1 MPVPYSIASAKQ
13 LHGKELSYNNIKD
26 ADAALRIAKEFT
38 EPTAVALKHMNPCGI
53 GTATTIFDAFE
64 RAYEADPVSIFGGII
79 VLNRPVDEATAAALH
94 QIFLEIV
101 IAPAFEPAALDIL
114 TKKKNIRL
122 MTLDFVA
129 NPVETE
135 MVSVL
140 GGLLVQEQDTLAE
153 SPKDWTVVTKRQ
165 PSKNELEAMAFAWK
179 AVKTC
184 QIKCHRFSEPIS
196 NSWNWCWPNESRGFC
211 KNRH

>member
-1 MPVPYSIASAKQ
+1 
-13 LHGKELSYNNIKD
+13 
-26 ADAALRIAKEFT
+26 
-38 EPTAVALKHMNPCGI
+38 
-53 GTATTIFDAFE
+53 
-64 RAYEADPVSIFGGII
+64 
-79 VLNRPVDEATAAALH
+79 
-94 QIFLEIV
+94 
-101 IAPAFEPAALDIL
+101 
-114 TKKKNIRL
+114 

-179 AVKTC
+179 AVKHV
-184 QIKCHRFSEPIS
+184 KS
-196 NSWNWCWPNESRGFC
+196 NAIVLANQYQTVGIGAGQM
-211 KNRH
+211 NRVGSVKSPLNKLLKLEN